1 MVRFL
6 SISPALFLSIYTMA
20 SSVKTTGV
28 AGGLHKPYKG
38 VGQPR
43 LKAHEKVRQSQHYY
57 GLPPAGGGS
66 LFALAYWLTRE
77 RVAKFFQADLVIC
90 DIFL

>member
-1 MVRFL
+1 MT
-6 SISPALFLSIYTMA
+6 S
-20 SSVKTTGV
+20 GV

-38 VGQPR
+38 IGQLR

-57 GLPPAGGGS
+57 GLRPPGGGS

-77 RVAKFFQADLVIC
+77 RVGKFFQADLVRGYVLLQLIPY
-90 DIFL
+90 IFLYHLLPTVST

>member
-1 MVRFL
+1 MTIPQSALRL
-6 SISPALFLSIYTMA
+6 PAPFTQGSLK
-20 SSVKTTGV
+20 VKTTGV

-57 GLPPAGGGS
+57 GLPPYRGR
-66 LFALAYWLTRE
+66 LFICPCLLAHP
-77 RVAKFFQADLVIC
+77 
-90 DIFL
+90 